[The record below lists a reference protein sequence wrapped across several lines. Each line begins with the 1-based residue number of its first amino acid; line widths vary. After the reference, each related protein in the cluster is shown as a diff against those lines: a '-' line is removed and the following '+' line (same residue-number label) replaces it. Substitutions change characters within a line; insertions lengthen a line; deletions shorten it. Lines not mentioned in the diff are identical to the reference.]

1 MPWIPPV
8 AARALVIYQLKITL
22 KALRPLI
29 WRRFQVPGD
38 FTLDRLHRIIQ
49 RVMGWTDSHFHEYIV
64 RGRHYGTSDPES
76 GMRQVESERSARLCD
91 VAPRQK
97 ARFVYVYDL
106 GDDWQ
111 HDLLVEKIVAP
122 QPGQRYPACL
132 AGQHACPPEDCGG
145 YPGYIDFVAAISNP
159 RHAEHAEML
168 EWVGGSFD
176 PRAFDLDG
184 VNRGLKRF
192 RQT

>member
-22 KALRPLI
+22 KVLRPLI
-29 WRRFQVPGD
+29 WRRFQVQGD
-38 FTLDRLHRIIQ
+38 YTLDRLHRVIQ
-49 RVMGWTDSHFHEYIV
+49 RVMGWTDSHLHEYIV
-64 RGRHYGTSDPES
+64 RGRHYGTPSDES
-76 GMRQVESERSARLCD
+76 EGPPVVSERSARLCD
-91 VAPRQK
+91 VAPREK
-97 ARFVYVYDL
+97 ARFVYVYDF

-122 QPGQRYPACL
+122 QAGQRYPVCL

-159 RHAEHAEML
+159 AHPEHAEML
-168 EWVGGSFD
+168 EWVGGAFD
-176 PRAFDLDG
+176 PWVFDLDG
-184 VNRGLKRF
+184 VNRALKRF
-192 RQT
+192 RQG

>member
-8 AARALVIYQLKITL
+8 AARALVIYQFKITL
-22 KALRPLI
+22 RGLRPLI

-38 FTLDRLHRIIQ
+38 FKLDRLHRVIQ
-49 RVMGWTDSHFHEYIV
+49 RVMGWTDSHLHEFIV
-64 RGRHYGTSDPES
+64 RGRHYGTPDPEW

-91 VAPRQK
+91 VAPREK
-97 ARFVYVYDL
+97 VRFVYVYDF
-106 GDDWQ
+106 GDSWE
-111 HDLLVEKIVAP
+111 HDVLVEKIVES

-159 RHAEHAEML
+159 AHPEHAEML
-168 EWVGGSFD
+168 EWVGGAFD
-176 PRAFDLDG
+176 PRAFDLAG
-184 VNRGLKRF
+184 VNRALRRF